1 MARKPIKKWN
11 PKYNK
16 VWVRMAMQNALL
28 KPMYGDIGV
37 DGKKFIKEVLA
48 ECDEK
53 ALVIK
58 EAKEAK
64 QVK

>member
-16 VWVRMAMQNALL
+16 VWVRMAMQNALSKDL
-28 KPMYGDIGV
+28 HMGIQV
-37 DGKKFIKEVLA
+37 NEKKFIKEVLA

-53 ALVIK
+53 ALELEEQK
-58 EAKEAK
+58 DDQE
-64 QVK
+64 